1 LGIIDRNGNGTNHGV
16 SREIVIQEAE
26 RAGYRLAKSYDF
38 VKDDG
43 MDYFLLFTLTSR

>member
-16 SREIVIQEAE
+16 GQEIVIKEAE
-26 RAGYRLAKSYDF
+26 KAGYRLVQSYDF

-43 MDYFLLFTLTSR
+43 VDYFLLFTAR